1 MSKISG
7 IVVLETVRDV
17 VFGIEVVVVS
27 LVVVLS
33 LRVIAAVGAAED
45 VVIMGAQVGETGC
58 WAGWLLGGK
67 MWRYLG
73 GGPGRR
79 RRLELGQLCRA
90 HSDLDQGLV
99 ERSQVF
105 LGANVHVTV
114 RERTP
119 PPHVTGHCEME
130 EHKYSNSEKIK
141 KTRVRKIK
149 ATEKQESR
157 LRNRANLEKEYLF
170 PDADSPV
177 LSTGHISIAWQYRL
191 GFKEMLALDRVEHPF
206 LP

>member
-67 MWRYLG
+67 M
-73 GGPGRR
+73 
-79 RRLELGQLCRA
+79 
-90 HSDLDQGLV
+90 
-99 ERSQVF
+99 
-105 LGANVHVTV
+105 
-114 RERTP
+114 
-119 PPHVTGHCEME
+119 
-130 EHKYSNSEKIK
+130 
-141 KTRVRKIK
+141 
-149 ATEKQESR
+149 
-157 LRNRANLEKEYLF
+157 
-170 PDADSPV
+170 
-177 LSTGHISIAWQYRL
+177 
-191 GFKEMLALDRVEHPF
+191 
-206 LP
+206 